1 MGNHLISASVST
13 QSVTF
18 QPGGEP
24 AWFDVIV
31 NNDSNQF
38 ADFQLEILAAGSTN
52 TPGYRWYML
61 SPEVASAQPPG
72 STTPFRI
79 LIQDTPV
86 PGFVG
91 TVNLTV
97 RIYSPQLRTETRLVV
112 RLKIEQ
118 GDTPTLLRVEFP
130 VVRIQVYP
138 QNSVDVPVRVRN
150 LGQRP
155 IDVVLNVL
163 NLDPSWIVKPL
174 QRRVMIDPLGQAET
188 TFQCQPPSANKV
200 LSQDYI
206 YTVEATTSQDNISA
220 NAQGILEVLP
230 VGFVEFSVEQPQKQ
244 IIPNSRRWLP
254 NWKSKSTTFKLLFK
268 NASNLQQYVN
278 VEVQG
283 RDYRK
288 CHFQVIPENAELN
301 IGETTPVLLKVTT
314 KRPWIGW
321 GKTLFLEAKSILS
334 NPSLGSTDPA
344 TQILELQ
351 VLPII
356 PLWLQL
362 VVLALLAA
370 VLALLQR
377 LFIPP
382 VIHTDNV
389 RVVRFNGDH
398 TLVVSGSDDC
408 TLRRWR
414 VDSNSLESK
423 REERERSV
431 SEKTPVACGKLQ
443 NPTGL
448 LGVTNVPVY
457 SLRFMPE
464 DSFRVAAGLENGEIQ
479 LWDLRTQKQIQ
490 KVNLAGA
497 NGKKIQVFDLL
508 FTKDSRSLLSGDGS
522 GKILLREITT
532 DGKFAPNY
540 KLIID
545 LQKQLNLSYQIQALA
560 LSPDNEK
567 ILVAAGSYRSFFIIS
582 NWNTKSPY
590 VLEQKARDGQDTNE
604 DKYIHSIAFVP
615 GSPNLLATSDS
626 FGFIRI
632 WDLRQCLTNA
642 ASKQQTQEN
651 CAEQVDSWDAGS
663 GVAVRSIAFVNF
675 NRDDGG
681 KLVSGGDDGRVM
693 LWYLTPEGK
702 LDKKIS
708 KGKEIDQN
716 SFGFSAIDSAD
727 SKSKVVSG
735 GVDHRVRLHSIK

>member
-1 MGNHLISASVST
+1 MENRLISASVST

-38 ADFQLEILAAGSTN
+38 ADFQLEILAAGSTS
-52 TPGYRWYML
+52 TPEYRWYIL

-86 PGFVG
+86 PAFVG

-118 GDTPTLLRVEFP
+118 GDRPTLLSVELP
-130 VVRIQVYP
+130 VVRVQVYP

-155 IDVVLNVL
+155 IDVVLNFL

-174 QRRVMIDPLGQAET
+174 QRRVMVDPLGQAET

-321 GKTLFLEAKSILS
+321 GKTLLLEAKSILS

-344 TQILELQ
+344 TRILELR

-356 PLWLQL
+356 PLWLQA
-362 VVLALLAA
+362 VLALLAA
-370 VLALLQR
+370 LLLLWPR
-377 LFIPP
+377 PSI
-382 VIHTDNV
+382 VTHTDQV
-389 RVVRFNGDH
+389 VAVRFNGRANE
-398 TLVVSGSDDC
+398 VVSGSKDC
-408 TLRRWR
+408 TLRIWI
-414 VDSNSLESK
+414 VDSNSLK
-423 REERERSV
+423 PHERV
-431 SEKTPVACGKLQ
+431 SGKAPVACGKPQ
-443 NPTGL
+443 NPKGL

-457 SLRFMPE
+457 SLRFMSE
-464 DSFRVAAGLENGEIQ
+464 GSNRVAAGLENGKIQ
-479 LWDLRTQKQIQ
+479 LWDLNRKQQIQ
-490 KVNLAGA
+490 ELNLVGS
-497 NGKKIQVFDLL
+497 NGKKNFVFDLL
-508 FTKDSRSLLSGDGS
+508 FTKDSRSLLSGDAS
-522 GKILLREITT
+522 GKILLWERSSPNN
-532 DGKFAPNY
+532 DFAPNY

-545 LQKQLNLSYQIQALA
+545 LDKQINQTYQIQALA
-560 LSPDNEK
+560 LSPDEK
-567 ILVAAGSYRSFFIIS
+567 TLVAAGSYRSFFIIS
-582 NWNTKSPY
+582 NWNTNSPR
-590 VLEQKARDGQDTNE
+590 VLEQKARDGQGTTKDN
-604 DKYIHSIAFVP
+604 YIHSIAFAP

-626 FGFIRI
+626 FGFIKI
-632 WDLRQCLTNA
+632 WDLKQCLTNA

-651 CAEQVDSWDAGS
+651 CVEQLDSWDAGS

-681 KLVSGGDDGRVM
+681 KLVSAGDDKRVM

-708 KGKEIDQN
+708 KGKTIDQN
-716 SFGFSAIDSAD
+716 SKEFSAIDSAD

-735 GVDHRVRLHSIK
+735 GVDHQVKLHPIK

>member
-1 MGNHLISASVST
+1 MENRLIGASVST

-18 QPGGEP
+18 QAGGEP

-118 GDTPTLLRVEFP
+118 GDRPTLLRVELP

-155 IDVVLNVL
+155 IDVVLNFL

-174 QRRVMIDPLGQAET
+174 QRRVMVDPLGQAET

-288 CHFQVIPENAELN
+288 CHFQVMPENAELN
-301 IGETTPVLLKVTT
+301 IGEITPVFLKVTT

-344 TQILELQ
+344 TRILELQ

-356 PLWLQL
+356 PLWLQA
-362 VVLALLAA
+362 VLALLAA
-370 VLALLQR
+370 LLLLWPR
-377 LFIPP
+377 PSI
-382 VIHTDNV
+382 VTHTDNV
-389 RVVRFNGDH
+389 RVVRFNGDK
-398 TLVVSGSDDC
+398 TKVISGSQDC
-408 TLRRWR
+408 TLRRWKL
-414 VDSNSLESK
+414 DSDSLKPEG
-423 REERERSV
+423 SV
-431 SEKTPVACGKLQ
+431 SEKAPVACGKPQ
-443 NPTGL
+443 NSTGL

-457 SLRFMPE
+457 SLRFMPQ
-464 DSFRVAAGLENGEIQ
+464 DSNRVAAGLENGGIQ
-479 LWDLRTQKQIQ
+479 LWNLVTQQKQELNQ
-490 KVNLAGA
+490 ADTNSKLG
-497 NGKKIQVFDLL
+497 QVFDLF
-508 FTKDSRSLLSGDGS
+508 FTGDSRSLLSGHGS
-522 GKILLREITT
+522 GKILLWERPTNG
-532 DGKFAPNY
+532 DFAPNY

-545 LQKQLNLSYQIQALA
+545 LQKRLNLSYQIQALA

-567 ILVAAGSYRSFFIIS
+567 TLVAAGSYRSFFIIS
-582 NWNTKSPY
+582 NWNTKFPH
-590 VLEQKARDGQDTNE
+590 VLEQKARDGQDTTE

-651 CAEQVDSWDAGS
+651 CVEPVDSWDAGS

-675 NRDDGG
+675 NRDDGS
-681 KLVSGGDDGRVM
+681 KLVSAGDDGRVM
-693 LWYLTPEGK
+693 LWYLTPQGK

-708 KGKEIDQN
+708 KGEQIDRN
-716 SFGFSAIDSAD
+716 PLGFSAIDSAD